1 MAKNK
6 YSATVIFGER
16 AAKAYMNGGVQ
27 EMRNHIDEGQ
37 LVRKVFDT
45 EAERKAY
52 IAGIDD
58 ADGWYG
64 SAVIDDE
71 DLKKHPRIINQL
83 LRE

>member
-6 YSATVIFGER
+6 YSVTVIFGECT
-16 AAKAYMNGGVQ
+16 AKAYMNGGVQ

-64 SAVIDDE
+64 SAVIDEE

-83 LRE
+83 LK